1 VARPFRLRLLLSLVV
16 LGFAGM
22 LGGCVVYSAY
32 PAYPPYGYGYAP
44 YYGGGY
50 IAFAGGG
57 GWPGGGGWHY

>member
-16 LGFAGM
+16 LGSAGM
-22 LGGCVVYSAY
+22 LGGRVVYSAY

-50 IAFAGGG
+50 VAFAG
-57 GWPGGGGWHY
+57 